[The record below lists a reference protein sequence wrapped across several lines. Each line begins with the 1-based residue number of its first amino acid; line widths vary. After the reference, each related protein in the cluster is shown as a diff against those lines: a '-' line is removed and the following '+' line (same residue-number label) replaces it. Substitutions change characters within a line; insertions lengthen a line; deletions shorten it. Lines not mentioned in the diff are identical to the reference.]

1 MIGKNNTYF
10 RQCRQYCLKRLP
22 SFQSKPVTLQTR
34 AIICAFSSWK
44 YLHKKDEKTFAKA
57 IDIKLRIG
65 TKFTASQLHSF
76 TASQLH
82 SFTAE
87 GSLCPNKF
95 TNNHTRIFSTQNAS
109 GKIYVPEAFFIYKTV
124 KSARKLD

>member
-1 MIGKNNTYF
+1 MKNKCTVGTY
-10 RQCRQYCLKRLP
+10 K
-22 SFQSKPVTLQTR
+22 
-34 AIICAFSSWK
+34 SS
-44 YLHKKDEKTFAKA
+44 HKKDEKTFAKA
-57 IDIKLRIG
+57 IDIKPRIG

-95 TNNHTRIFSTQNAS
+95 TNNHTRIFSQQNAS
-109 GKIYVPEAFFIYKTV
+109 GKIYVPEVFFIYKP
-124 KSARKLD
+124 